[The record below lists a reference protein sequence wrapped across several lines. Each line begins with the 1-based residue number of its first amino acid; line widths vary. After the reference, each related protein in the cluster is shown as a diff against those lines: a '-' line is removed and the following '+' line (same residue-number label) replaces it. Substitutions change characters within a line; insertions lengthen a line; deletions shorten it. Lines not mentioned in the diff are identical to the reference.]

1 MKKVIVIADSTC
13 DLSKELVE
21 QYNIQIVP
29 LHLSVEG
36 DETDYLD
43 GITLTTEGMY
53 ELVDKYDKLPKTGA
67 RNINEFIED
76 FRPHIEN
83 GDDIIYTGIASAL
96 SSSFNNACIAAKEF
110 PEGRIELVD
119 SMSLSAGS
127 GLLAIK
133 MCEYRDK
140 GYNVHQI
147 AEKIRKIV
155 PNVVVQSC
163 VDKLDYLHKGG
174 RCKAATKA
182 LAHIFKIHP
191 VVRIKEGAIHIYKLT
206 RGKFQKGLDVQ
217 IEDFKEDLTS
227 HDVDLSTITVIDA
240 YRTEGDEN
248 YLYEKVKE
256 LLDKQKEP
264 YRIHRLKAG
273 CVISAHCGPRTTGL
287 YYIKYSECK
296 IK

>member
-1 MKKVIVIADSTC
+1 MNKVIVIADSTC
-13 DLSKELVE
+13 DLSKELIE
-21 QYNIQIVP
+21 QYGIQIIP
-29 LHLSVEG
+29 LHLNVEG

-53 ELVDKYDKLPKTGA
+53 DLVDKYDKLPKTGA
-67 RNINEFIED
+67 RNISEFIED

-96 SSSFNNACIAAKEF
+96 SSTYNNACIAAKEF

-119 SMSLSAGS
+119 SESLSAGS

-133 MCEYRDK
+133 MCELRDQGK
-140 GYNVHQI
+140 NVHEI
-147 AEKIRKIV
+147 AEEIRKIV

-163 VDKLDYLHKGG
+163 IDKFDYLHKGG

-182 LAHIFKIHP
+182 LAHILKIHP

-206 RGKFQKGLDVQ
+206 RGKFLKGLDVQ
-217 IEDFKEDLTS
+217 IQDFAQDLKNR
-227 HDVDLSTITVIDA
+227 DVDLSTPTIIDA
-240 YRTEGDEN
+240 YRTEGDED
-248 YLYEKVKE
+248 YLYEQVKA
-256 LLDKQKEP
+256 LLDENKEP

-296 IK
+296 LK